1 MLELVINRLKTII
14 CVQDMTSVEKVVD
27 IKPVKR
33 KPQLYTNLK
42 RSLNGDS
49 GSEQE
54 NMEFEI

>member
-1 MLELVINRLKTII
+1 
-14 CVQDMTSVEKVVD
+14 MTPIEKVVD

-33 KPQLYTNLK
+33 KPLLYTNLK

-49 GSEQE
+49 ESDQE